1 MTFSAEIYVEKIN
14 PYYFENIAIET
25 PSFFNEDWTTEER
38 IISTTELII
47 FTDKLY
53 GDILQAKE
61 ELIEGVFLTHNQ
73 IFD

>member
-1 MTFSAEIYVEKIN
+1 MTFPAAIYVEKIS
-14 PYYFENIAIET
+14 PSYFESIPIET
-25 PSFFNEDWTTEER
+25 PSFFNEDCTTTER

-53 GDILQAKE
+53 EDILQAKE
-61 ELIEGVFLTHNQ
+61 ELIEGVFLTHDQ